1 MEKQSVQP
9 KNIFEQ
15 ILYGMQTI
23 NDNIF
28 DLYKMVEEIRESIKA
43 IDNKEKES
51 EPKVLGTGNENT

>member
-43 IDNKEKES
+43 IDNKEREP
-51 EPKVLGTGNENT
+51 EPKVLDTGNENT

>member
-1 MEKQSVQP
+1 MEKQAVQP

-28 DLYKMVEEIRESIKA
+28 DLYKMVEEIREPIKA

>member
-43 IDNKEKES
+43 IDNKGKEP
-51 EPKVLGTGNENT
+51 EPKVLGMGNENT

>member
-28 DLYKMVEEIRESIKA
+28 DLYKIVKEIRESIKA
-43 IDNKEKES
+43 IDNKEREP

>member
-1 MEKQSVQP
+1 MEKQAVQP

-51 EPKVLGTGNENT
+51 EPTVLGTGNENT

>member
-9 KNIFEQ
+9 KNIFGQ

>member
-1 MEKQSVQP
+1 MEKQAMQP

>member
-43 IDNKEKES
+43 IDNKERES

>member
-28 DLYKMVEEIRESIKA
+28 DLYKMVEEIRETIKA
-43 IDNKEKES
+43 NDNKEKEP

>member
-43 IDNKEKES
+43 IDNKGKES

>member
-1 MEKQSVQP
+1 MEKQLVQP

>member
-1 MEKQSVQP
+1 MQP

>member
-1 MEKQSVQP
+1 MEKPAVQP

-15 ILYGMQTI
+15 ILYAMQTI

-28 DLYKMVEEIRESIKA
+28 DLYKRVEEIRESIKA
-43 IDNKEKES
+43 IDNKEKKS

>member
-1 MEKQSVQP
+1 MEKQAVQP

-28 DLYKMVEEIRESIKA
+28 DLYKMVEEIRESIRA

>member
-43 IDNKEKES
+43 IDNKKKEP

>member
-1 MEKQSVQP
+1 
-9 KNIFEQ
+9 
-15 ILYGMQTI
+15 MQTI

>member
-1 MEKQSVQP
+1 MEKQAVQP

>member
-1 MEKQSVQP
+1 MEKQAVQP

-43 IDNKEKES
+43 IDNKERES

>member
-28 DLYKMVEEIRESIKA
+28 DLYKMVEEKREPIKA
-43 IDNKEKES
+43 IDNQERES

>member
-43 IDNKEKES
+43 IDNKKKES

>member
-51 EPKVLGTGNENT
+51 EPKVLGTGNENI

>member
-1 MEKQSVQP
+1 
-9 KNIFEQ
+9 
-15 ILYGMQTI
+15 MQTI

-43 IDNKEKES
+43 IDNKEKEP

>member
-1 MEKQSVQP
+1 MENQSVQP

>member
-1 MEKQSVQP
+1 MEKQAVQP

-43 IDNKEKES
+43 IDNKGKEP